1 MHLYQVK
8 SQDILLPPV
17 VMIIYGG
24 VGQPWLVIES
34 EARKESEFKQLEKQ
48 TSNQKIYPGT
58 IPTTKNVS
66 TGICMWR
73 RCIQPSQIT

>member
-24 VGQPWLVIES
+24 VGQRWLVIES
-34 EARKESEFKQLEKQ
+34 EPRKESDFKQLEKQ
-48 TSNQKIYPGT
+48 TSDQKIYLGT
-58 IPTTKNVS
+58 IQTTKLLS
-66 TGICMWR
+66 TGICMCR
-73 RCIQPSQIT
+73 RSIQRRQIT